1 MFSGI
6 VEATGTVVDI
16 IRNDANIDLKIRC
29 PFTQELKIDQSV
41 AHNGVCLTVTSI
53 DDDVYT
59 VTAIRET
66 LDRSN
71 LGDLA
76 VGSEVNLERSMI
88 MNGRLDGHIVQGHVD
103 ITAVCTAIEDADG
116 SRYFTFTYDID
127 PALEAKGYMTV
138 EKGSVTANGV
148 SLTVCDSQS
157 RSFRVAIIPYT
168 LEHTNFH
175 AIATGTRVNLEFDII
190 GKYLARLMQIPAN
203 R

>member
-103 ITAVCTAIEDADG
+103 TTAVCTAIEDADG

-138 EKGSVTANGV
+138 EKGSVTVNGV

-175 AIATGTRVNLEFDII
+175 AITTGTRVNLEFDII
-190 GKYLARLMQIPAN
+190 GKYLARLMQIPAI
-203 R
+203 